1 MLLVKETLTTDKKT
15 IYTLELTEIKK
26 PSGLAVAGKPD
37 YGPGGINNI
46 RRKHDKVKQFVEKN
60 SGNLFQQGG
69 VIIRGAA
76 QFGSYF
82 DQNYRAIITLF
93 QGTADAS
100 TLVHESAHWLK
111 RLMQSLCEMRDAEGN
126 YIAED
131 SLREEFASIEK
142 WLDGQ
147 KYTAEKGSPE
157 YIIERDEKFA
167 RAFEYY
173 VMKGGTPPAQ
183 VTSAF
188 ATLRNMLL
196 AIYREIASFPE
207 KFGFVFSDDIK
218 SVFDRMMATDTV
230 LERESQLREAAAV
243 LRETFAGLLGLS
255 GV

>member
-1 MLLVKETLTTDKKT
+1 MSYVL
-15 IYTLELTEIKK
+15 
-26 PSGLAVAGKPD
+26 SGGLWRP
-37 YGPGGINNI
+37 
-46 RRKHDKVKQFVEKN
+46 RRSLCVFHLRFHRSTQL
-60 SGNLFQQGG
+60 SRYASQQGS

-147 KYTAEKGSPE
+147 KYDAEKGTPA

-230 LERESQLREAAAV
+230 LERESQLREASAV